1 MKEGLKI
8 RAYNTATR
16 IFGNRMVVNEH
27 FVPARGL
34 EIGPYLA
41 RGDRTAVHHL
51 LRYQWAVATLADHPA
66 PQRILDMACG
76 SGYGT
81 ASIAA
86 HFAGSSVLGA
96 DYDPTGIGYAQE
108 HYRLMNLAFVQADAH
123 KWEESL
129 GNERFDCV
137 VSFDTLEHSAH
148 RDIFMEN
155 LVRHLNPGGWLLF
168 STPCGSDT
176 NDLRPRWLHH
186 AIEYSTA
193 SLYDFL
199 RRYFRVVQ
207 RPEEKDFPHREV
219 FDQLVGSKVD
229 YLLRLNPVLCREP
242 IHIANPYR
250 SDR

>member
-1 MKEGLKI
+1 MKDGYKI
-8 RAYNTATR
+8 RAYNAATR

-27 FVPARGL
+27 FVPALGL
-34 EIGPYLA
+34 DLTPYLE

-51 LRYQWAVATLADHPA
+51 LRYQWAIAALEDEPA

-81 ASIAA
+81 AFIAA
-86 HFAGSSVLGA
+86 RLPTSSVVGA
-96 DYDPTGIGYAQE
+96 DYDATGVGYARE
-108 HYRLMNLAFVQADAH
+108 HYRLLNLNFIQADAH
-123 KWEESL
+123 RWEETL
-129 GNERFDCV
+129 GPERYDCV

-155 LVRHLNPGGWLLF
+155 LVRHLNPGGRLFF
-168 STPCGSDT
+168 STPCGNDV

-199 RRYFRVVQ
+199 RRYFAVVQ
-207 RPEEKDFPHREV
+207 RSEDADFPHKDV
-219 FDQLVGSKVD
+219 FDQLRGSKVD
-229 YLLRLNPVLCREP
+229 YLLRLNPVLCRDP
-242 IHIANPYR
+242 IHVANPYR
-250 SDR
+250 A